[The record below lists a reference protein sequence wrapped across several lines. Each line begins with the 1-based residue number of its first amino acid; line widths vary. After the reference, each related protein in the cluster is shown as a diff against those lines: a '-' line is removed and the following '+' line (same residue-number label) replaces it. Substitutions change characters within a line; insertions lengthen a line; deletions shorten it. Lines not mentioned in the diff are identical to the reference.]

1 MLIGTH
7 ALLPVCAGLL
17 IENAALAKGRGHFFP
32 PWSLPLIGFFGA
44 LPDLCT
50 PHISLE
56 ARYSSWS
63 HTQSSARANL
73 FSRPPDILSTPS
85 KRKRP
90 PRRAAVHKK
99 RF

>member
-7 ALLPVCAGLL
+7 TLLPVCAGLL

-32 PWSLPLIGFFGA
+32 PWSLPLIGLFGA

-50 PHISLE
+50 PHLSLE

-63 HTQSSARANL
+63 HTVWVLAAMLPNLRSIISFWRAKSRSAWR
-73 FSRPPDILSTPS
+73 S
-85 KRKRP
+85 
-90 PRRAAVHKK
+90 
-99 RF
+99 